1 MYSFNL
7 YTIFYKNWHFLKTNK
22 IMLIDKTD
30 KKRELNQ
37 DRKSLSLKSEDRY
50 RMPSNQRYAI
60 DWFIKKSVSDFFQLF
75 SFGNRK
81 IPRQRAIS
89 SGFPVCFP
97 FASESFTVGI
107 KNGHF

>member
-1 MYSFNL
+1 
-7 YTIFYKNWHFLKTNK
+7 
-22 IMLIDKTD
+22 MLINETD
-30 KKRELNQ
+30 KKRKLNQ
-37 DRKSLSLKSEDRY
+37 DGKSPSLKSEDRY
-50 RMPSNQRYAI
+50 RMPSNQGYAI
-60 DWFIKKSVSDFFQLF
+60 DWFIKKNLYPIFFQLF